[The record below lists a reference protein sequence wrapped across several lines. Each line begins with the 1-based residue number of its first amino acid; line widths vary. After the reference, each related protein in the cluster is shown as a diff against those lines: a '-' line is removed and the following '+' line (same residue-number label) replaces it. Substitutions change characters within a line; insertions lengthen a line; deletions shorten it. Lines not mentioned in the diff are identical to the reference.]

1 MSRSMAGGLEQRLLY
16 RYIGMAFDAV
26 AKMSPGN
33 VYGDAE
39 GFLARLYLRRMAS
52 VFGGSSDE
60 EATTAHHLN
69 EVVGRLDDIHRWRE
83 DDLLLVRSSKI
94 EVDGHE
100 NSSVGGNRQD
110 PVSDARRFD
119 AEDELGIEAY
129 ATYMPIHFFPD
140 GHWKVKRPG
149 WGIYVSEAGVKR
161 VAMIIEQGFVEHY
174 GAPRQDENASFLR
187 IAFEVLLRHEM
198 EHFKVESFALS
209 AEMQQRRALYVP
221 YLMNVYA
228 QTYPMSCCLE
238 EALANATVL
247 VSTVIKKLIFTL
259 YPQQPRGW
267 ENIIARSLFDKQPD
281 AYANYNFEKPWH
293 REIKNERLKLV
304 NDSGRPRRDAMNYLC
319 NQIVSGERLPSGGL
333 LPFYAFPPDNF
344 FLRAESLVPVYILKD
359 LDEDRSF
366 IHFPTPTRTDWERFL
381 RQMGFLATNKG
392 NGDHVVWQRP
402 GFSMIT
408 NNYHGKELDRNS
420 FKSALRTLGISRKEL
435 ERAVGD
441 KAVLGRLRARLDQLD
456 HRLILA

>member
-16 RYIGMAFDAV
+16 RYIRMAFDTV
-26 AKMSPGN
+26 AEMSPGN
-33 VYGDAE
+33 VSGDAE
-39 GFLARLYLRRMAS
+39 EFLACLYLQRMAS
-52 VFGGSSDE
+52 VFGGSADE
-60 EATTAHHLN
+60 EATTAHSLN
-69 EVVGRLDDIHRWRE
+69 EMVARLDDIHRSRE
-83 DDLLLVRSSKI
+83 DDLFLVRSGKI

-100 NSSVGGNRQD
+100 NSSVGGDRQD
-110 PVSDARRFD
+110 PESDARRFD

-129 ATYMPIHFFPD
+129 ATYLPIHFFPD
-140 GHWKVKRPG
+140 GHWKAKRPG

-161 VAMIIEQGFVEHY
+161 VAMIIEQGFVERY

-187 IAFEVLLRHEM
+187 IAFEMLLRHEM

-228 QTYPMSCCLE
+228 QTYPKFFCLE

-247 VSTVIKKLIFTL
+247 DSTVIKGLIFTL
-259 YPQQPRGW
+259 YPQQPKDWRD
-267 ENIIARSLFDKQPD
+267 IIAKSFFEKQPD
-281 AYANYNFEKPWH
+281 AYSNYNFKKPWH
-293 REIKNERLKLV
+293 QETEKARLKFV
-304 NDSGRPRRDAMNYLC
+304 DYSGRPRRDAMNYLC
-319 NQIVSGERLPSGGL
+319 NQIVSGETLPSGRL

-366 IHFPTPTRTDWERFL
+366 IHFPTPTRTNWEWFL
-381 RQMGFLATNKG
+381 RKLGFVRTKKG

-402 GFSMIT
+402 GFGMIT
-408 NNYHGKELDRNS
+408 NNYHDKELDPNS
-420 FKSALRTLGISRKEL
+420 FTSALRTLDISRKEF
-435 ERAVGD
+435 ERAVRD
-441 KAVLGRLRARLDQLD
+441 KAVLRRLSARLDQRD
-456 HRLILA
+456 HRLALA